1 MLLKGT
7 TIEGVDIDVSA
18 FKHGDTTVDFHIN
31 LSNIY
36 GDPVRANTLHTF
48 TAKVANNS
56 GYIGDYPCTIDG
68 ASLVI
73 DSNEFFQLPPDNYS
87 MEIWETWTNPNGTKD
102 TAIYPSPSKVLQF
115 TINENIEDK
124 TGEIVKQFNFQEAI
138 ENTVKSF
145 LENHPGSGD
154 VDLLDYAKKSD
165 IQRQLGD
172 YAKKTDLPKIVL
184 DENSRVLD
192 INGQEITIPATVD
205 LSGYAK
211 KGEVPQVAYDAE
223 HRSLTV
229 NGVAVD
235 LPASVDLSNYYTKSE
250 VDNKLAQAAT
260 GGKVDLTGYLTK
272 AEASKTYAT
281 KDELPSVSGLAKES
295 DLPKITLDTEK
306 RIITINGKSITIPDN
321 VNLDSVKTNAYPVS
335 EGESPSAILAKAQ
348 DGTYVISFGVPQ
360 GATGPAGHDGKNG
373 SDGTTPHVDTAT
385 GDWFLGDK
393 DTGVHAQGEQGKTGQ
408 TGKDG
413 ITPHID
419 KTTGNWFIGDNDTGI
434 HAQGATGD
442 TGQNGKN
449 GVTPHIG
456 DNGDWFIGDQD
467 TNLPS
472 RGVQGPQG
480 EPGKDGDRGP
490 KGDPGTPGPQGTD
503 GKDGKDGKAF
513 AIAKT
518 FTSKANMSS
527 DGLTDGDFVMI
538 ASEVGDPDNASMYLW
553 NGTEFKFIA
562 DFSGAQGVQGPKG
575 EDGKQGPQGDPGQP
589 GQQGAPGAPGKDG
602 ITPHIGSNGNWYLGD
617 QDTGKPSQG
626 KQGPQGEPG
635 KDGQQGV
642 PGVPGKDGDTPYI
655 GSNGNWYL
663 GSRDTGKPSQGR
675 AGADGKTPIRGTDY
689 WTDADKV
696 EIKKWVDDAILNG
709 KW

>member
-68 ASLVI
+68 VSLLI

-87 MEIWETWTNPNGTKD
+87 MEIWETWTNPDGTKD

-124 TGEIVKQFNFQEAI
+124 TGEIVKRFDFQEAV

-145 LENHPGSGD
+145 LKNHPGSGD
-154 VDLLDYAKKSD
+154 VDLRDYAKKSD
-165 IQRQLGD
+165 IERQLGD
-172 YAKKTDLPKIVL
+172 YAKKSELPKIIL
-184 DENSRVLD
+184 DEKSRVLD
-192 INGQEITIPATVD
+192 INGQKITIPATVD

-306 RIITINGKSITIPDN
+306 RIITINGKSITIPGN

-335 EGESPSAILAKAQ
+335 EGESPRAILTKTQ

-373 SDGTTPHVDTAT
+373 SDGTTPHVDTVT

-419 KTTGNWFIGDNDTGI
+419 KTTGNWFIGDNDTGV

-472 RGVQGPQG
+472 RGAQGPQG

-490 KGDPGTPGPQGTD
+490 KGDPGTPGPQGAD

-518 FTSKANMSS
+518 FTSKADMSS

-642 PGVPGKDGDTPYI
+642 PGASGKDGDTPYI
-655 GSNGNWYL
+655 GSNGHWYV

-675 AGADGKTPIRGTDY
+675 AGTDGKTPIRGTDY
-689 WTDADKV
+689 WTDADKA

>member
-68 ASLVI
+68 VSLLI

-87 MEIWETWTNPNGTKD
+87 MEIWETWTNPDGTKD

-124 TGEIVKQFNFQEAI
+124 TGEIVKRFDFQEAV

-145 LENHPGSGD
+145 LKNHPGSGD
-154 VDLLDYAKKSD
+154 VDLQDYAKKSD

-172 YAKKTDLPKIVL
+172 YAKKTELPKIAL
-184 DENSRVLD
+184 DEKSRVLD
-192 INGQEITIPATVD
+192 INGQKVTIPATVD
-205 LSGYAK
+205 LSEYAK
-211 KGEVPQVAYDAE
+211 KDEVPRVTYDAE

-335 EGESPSAILAKAQ
+335 EGESPSAILTKTQ

-393 DTGVHAQGEQGKTGQ
+393 DTGVHAQGEQGKNGQ

-419 KTTGNWFIGDNDTGI
+419 KTTGNWFIGDNDTGV

-490 KGDPGTPGPQGTD
+490 KGDPGTPGPQGAD

-602 ITPHIGSNGNWYLGD
+602 ITPHIGDNGDWFLGD

-626 KQGPQGEPG
+626 KQGPQGAPG

-642 PGVPGKDGDTPYI
+642 PGASGKDGDTPYI
-655 GSNGNWYL
+655 GSNGHWYV

-675 AGADGKTPIRGTDY
+675 AGTDGKSPIRGTDY
-689 WTDADKV
+689 WTDADKN
-696 EIKKWVDDAILNG
+696 EIKSYVDDAILNG

>member
-56 GYIGDYPCTIDG
+56 GYIGDYPCTTDG
-68 ASLVI
+68 VSLLI

-172 YAKKTDLPKIVL
+172 YAKKTELPKIVL
-184 DENSRVLD
+184 DEKSRVLD
-192 INGQEITIPATVD
+192 INGQKVTIPATVD
-205 LSGYAK
+205 LSEYAK
-211 KGEVPQVAYDAE
+211 KDEVPRVTYDSE

-321 VNLDSVKTNAYPVS
+321 VNLDSVKTIAYPVS
-335 EGESPSAILAKAQ
+335 EGESPSATLAKTQ
-348 DGTYVISFGVPQ
+348 GGTYVISFGVPQ

-434 HAQGATGD
+434 HAQGATGE
-442 TGQNGKN
+442 TGQDGKN

-490 KGDPGTPGPQGTD
+490 KGDPGTPGPQGAD

-513 AIAKT
+513 AIAET
-518 FTSKANMSS
+518 FTSKADMSS

-602 ITPHIGSNGNWYLGD
+602 ITPHIGDNGDWFLGD
-617 QDTGKPSQG
+617 QDTGKPSRG

-642 PGVPGKDGDTPYI
+642 PGASGKDGDTPYI

-675 AGADGKTPIRGTDY
+675 AGTDGKSPIRGTDY
-689 WTDADKV
+689 WTDADKA